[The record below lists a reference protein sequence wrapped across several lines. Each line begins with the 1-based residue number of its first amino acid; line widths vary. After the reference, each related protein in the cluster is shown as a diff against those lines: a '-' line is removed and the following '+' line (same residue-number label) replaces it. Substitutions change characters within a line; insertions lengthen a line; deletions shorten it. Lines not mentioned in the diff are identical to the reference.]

1 MEQPNSEPHKNILVV
16 DPDVE
21 FSNNVR
27 LFLED
32 NYRVI
37 SRQELEYI
45 DYTISLN
52 QIDLLL
58 IEAEFAGQEVLRLIT
73 ELKKNHKDLKIIIM
87 YTCFTADRVTEKNL
101 VKDSDDIITK
111 PFDVDLLKEKVDN
124 LLLKDAR
131 GTSKI

>member
-1 MEQPNSEPHKNILVV
+1 MQQQTSESHKNILVI

-37 SRQELEYI
+37 ARQELEYI

-58 IEAEFAGQEVLRLIT
+58 IEAEYAGQDVLKLIT

-87 YTCFTADRVTEKNL
+87 YTYFTADRITEKNL
-101 VKDSDDIITK
+101 VKDSDDMITK
-111 PFDVDLLKEKVDN
+111 PFDVGVLKEKVDN
-124 LLLKDAR
+124 LLLKSAQQ
-131 GTSKI
+131 TSKI